1 MKGRASNTYHVDR
14 LIDRMWEVRD
24 RLKANFDDGAL
35 WQQWIFIRRVLARAI
50 AQAPG
55 TRPPSR

>member
-50 AQAPG
+50 G